1 MLQKVRATMNRHDF
15 VISSLKNA
23 ALVIVVIIFFL
34 SDSVDAKLNQ
44 IMTFLFLAEFWNA
57 LSK

>member
-1 MLQKVRATMNRHDF
+1 MNRHDF